1 MSSKRIP
8 MVGYLDLE
16 GDGAPRLVGNRCS
29 ACGAIFFDRRNACAK
44 CGGDPG
50 GFERTPLQREGTL
63 LTYTIVHRAAP
74 NVPVPYVSAVVELDC
89 GGVIKANLHET
100 VTDPSGIP
108 LGGRV
113 RLVTFD
119 AGRDDDGTTA
129 VGFGFAPVGARMEG
143 GSA

>member
-1 MSSKRIP
+1 MGATRIA

-16 GDGAPRLVGNRCS
+16 GDAPRLVGNRCT

-50 GFERTPLQREGTL
+50 GFERTPLQGDGIL

-74 NVPVPYVSAVVELDC
+74 NVAAPYVSAVVQLDG
-89 GGVIKANLHET
+89 GGVIKANLRET
-100 VTDPSGIP
+100 DADPGSIP

-119 AGRDDDGTTA
+119 AGVDDDGTTA
-129 VGFGFAPVGARMEG
+129 VGFGFALVGASAG
-143 GSA
+143 GGPA